1 MTSLILRLL
10 PSEVRLCVQ
19 LGQRILASLDTKQ
32 EREAAALKFAETLKD
47 GKITT
52 IEWTSLGKSLG
63 IFKGNGRG
71 SAKSET

>member
-1 MTSLILRLL
+1 MTSMILRLL
-10 PSEVRLCVQ
+10 PAEIRLCVQ
-19 LGQRILASLDTKQ
+19 LGQRILASLDTKA
-32 EREAAALKFAETLKD
+32 EREAAAVKFTDALKD

-71 SAKSET
+71 THA